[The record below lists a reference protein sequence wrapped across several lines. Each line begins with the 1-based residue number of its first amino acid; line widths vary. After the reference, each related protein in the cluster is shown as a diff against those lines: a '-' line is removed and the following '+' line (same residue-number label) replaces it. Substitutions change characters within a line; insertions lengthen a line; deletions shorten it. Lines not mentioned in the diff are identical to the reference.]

1 MPSGRGQELLFRFTI
16 NDLLGINGSSLLRS
30 SCDVSVFQVVFC

>member
-1 MPSGRGQELLFRFTI
+1 MPSGGELLFRFTI

-30 SCDVSVFQVVFC
+30 SCDVLVSHVVFC